1 MGEQTLYVEDVGDPP
16 LEGGGLMDPRAGAVK
31 GLPWCIHHVQDPGND
46 QSDVTAAGVTNH
58 DHIHGGSRRG
68 RVRDVQHGRQADE
81 RQDVAAILDDF
92 PAAGTLDGSDR
103 DFLEALDGREAQG
116 RVVSVRHVSHP
127 DEVRGA
133 HVLFVSQSH
142 PDIPAA
148 VKWAE
153 RMPILTVTESDA
165 VRPGSII
172 NLVRVGSRIGFDVDL
187 DAAGVAR
194 LRVSSRLLSVARAIQ
209 KRTAHGSH

>member
-1 MGEQTLYVEDVGDPP
+1 MPTLLSPARRTAPP
-16 LEGGGLMDPRAGAVK
+16 AGASRAPAR
-31 GLPWCIHHVQDPGND
+31 PW
-46 QSDVTAAGVTNH
+46 
-58 DHIHGGSRRG
+58 
-68 RVRDVQHGRQADE
+68 
-81 RQDVAAILDDF
+81 
-92 PAAGTLDGSDR
+92 PAAAWFGLAVLGWLLPAWALAQATPEAEVKAAYVFNFVKFVEWPPETFPQATDRIVIAVAGSSAVGR
-103 DFLEALDGREAQG
+103 ALEALDGREAQG